1 MAPFLCLPQK
11 LRMAGERV
19 KIFDLF
25 NDIEDA
31 VDRSNQLVEMLISGG
46 QRDQLEQFDGI
57 LGRLAEL
64 DRNLDVD
71 IRTVDDTFRQF
82 GTVET
87 EKRVLAKQFSENRK
101 NVQVPAN
108 AGRSQPNIAAIRK
121 KLEAALKSAMDG
133 TAQNDGGDQLQGEEE
148 EEDMQFTENVLSA
161 KDPITKRDIKDPVK
175 NSICGHIYDRQAVHA
190 FIEECRERRQ
200 LCQCPVQLCRNKKLL
215 QMAQMVPCPDFFKMI
230 QRQRRSMSR
239 GVGSSQGH

>member
-1 MAPFLCLPQK
+1 
-11 LRMAGERV
+11 MAGERV

-31 VDRSNQLVEMLISGG
+31 VDRSNQLAEMLISGG
-46 QRDQLEQFDGI
+46 QRDQLEQFGGL

-71 IRTVDDTFRQF
+71 LRTVDDTFRQF
-82 GTVET
+82 GTAET
-87 EKRVLAKQFSENRK
+87 EKRVLAKQFNENRK
-101 NVQVPAN
+101 NMQMPAN

-121 KLEAALKSAMDG
+121 K
-133 TAQNDGGDQLQGEEE
+133 EEE
-148 EEDMQFTENVLSA
+148 EEDDMQFTENVLSA

-175 NSICGHIYDRQAVHA
+175 NSICGHIYDRQAVQA

-200 LCQCPVQLCRNKKLL
+200 LCQCPVQMCRNKKLL
-215 QMAQMVPCPDFFKMI
+215 QMAQMAPCPDFFKMI
-230 QRQRRSMSR
+230 RRQRRSMSR
-239 GVGSSQGH
+239 GVESSQGH